1 MLASIVIRTLN
12 EAEYL
17 DDLLKMIARQQTGEL
32 AHEVVLIDSGSTDDT
47 VAIARRH
54 GCRVTTISKQ
64 EFSFGRSLN
73 RGCDFAKGEILV
85 FISGH
90 CIPVDDHWL
99 LNLCRPVMEGKVAYS
114 YGRQVGDDDSYFSE
128 RRIFAKYYPE
138 TSAVPQEG
146 FFCNNANSALSRA
159 AWERHR
165 FDEEL
170 TGLEDMALA
179 KVLVNEG
186 EKVGYVA
193 EASVFHHHNETW
205 AKVRRRFEREAL
217 ALQLIMPEVQLRRR
231 DVCRYIFSSVR
242 MDMRSALRHH
252 RSLRRHWYEIL
263 RYRIAQYVGSYAG
276 NHGHRRLSQSSKDR
290 FFYPSVNESDS
301 DNVWLKPNRRTAPD
315 ESKQPAGE
323 R

>member
-32 AHEVVLIDSGSTDDT
+32 DHEVVLIDSGSTDDT
-47 VAIARRH
+47 VEIARRH

-179 KVLVNEG
+179 KVLVSEG

>member
-73 RGCDFAKGEILV
+73 RGCDFAKGEVLV